1 MIKQSQHVEG
11 FEGRLLKAIGD
22 KDMSCN
28 QVGHLIGIGQGR
40 VSKWVNDGEMPSCYN
55 LVKLAKLL
63 EVSTDYLLG
72 LEGE

>member
-22 KDMSCN
+22 KDMTCN
-28 QVGHLIGIGQGR
+28 QVGRITGIGQGCINR
-40 VSKWVNDGEMPSCYN
+40 YINEKQMPSCIN

-63 EVSTDYLLG
+63 EVSTDWLLG
-72 LEGE
+72 LKGE